1 MTEARTQRG
10 MPRRSWPVAHR
21 KHPAAKPPQ
30 PFTQGSGRRVADG
43 ASQPEPVLPWD
54 ESDSLL
60 EPVERRVGRHGVP
73 EVVS

>member
-1 MTEARTQRG
+1 MQGADWEDWLD
-10 MPRRSWPVAHR
+10 RSLPNAT
-21 KHPAAKPPQ
+21 Q